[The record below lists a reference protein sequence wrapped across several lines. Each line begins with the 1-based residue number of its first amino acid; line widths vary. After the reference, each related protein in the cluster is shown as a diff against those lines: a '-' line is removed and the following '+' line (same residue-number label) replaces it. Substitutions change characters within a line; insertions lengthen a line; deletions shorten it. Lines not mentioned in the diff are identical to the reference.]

1 MGASGETPAAKP
13 QEARPILEAVHLHKS
28 FSAGSLFRKIRI
40 DAVRDVSFELRE
52 GETYGLVGESGSGK
66 STTGRMLVGLERP
79 DAGEVRF
86 AGRNITALAGKERKA
101 MRKNIQFVFQDPYSS
116 LNPKQ
121 RIGNMLEEPLVIH
134 RMGSASERKERVF
147 RMLDAVGLGPDY
159 VFRYPHE
166 LSGGQRQRL
175 GIARAVIL
183 NPKIIVCDE
192 PVSALDVSIQSQ
204 ILNMLKRLQQDF
216 QLTLLFISHDMSV
229 VRYISDRIGVMY
241 LGSLAE
247 EAPTDELFQEPLHP
261 YTRALLSAV
270 PDFTRGRRR
279 ERIKLQCELSAGHD
293 RPEGCAFQ
301 ARCPLATERCRREI
315 PAFREVKPGH
325 KVACHLIEG
334 EETES

>member
-1 MGASGETPAAKP
+1 
-13 QEARPILEAVHLHKS
+13 
-28 FSAGSLFRKIRI
+28 
-40 DAVRDVSFELRE
+40 
-52 GETYGLVGESGSGK
+52 
-66 STTGRMLVGLERP
+66 
-79 DAGEVRF
+79 
-86 AGRNITALAGKERKA
+86 
-101 MRKNIQFVFQDPYSS
+101 
-116 LNPKQ
+116 
-121 RIGNMLEEPLVIH
+121 
-134 RMGSASERKERVF
+134 
-147 RMLDAVGLGPDY
+147 
-159 VFRYPHE
+159 
-166 LSGGQRQRL
+166 
-175 GIARAVIL
+175 
-183 NPKIIVCDE
+183 
-192 PVSALDVSIQSQ
+192 
-204 ILNMLKRLQQDF
+204 
-216 QLTLLFISHDMSV
+216 MSV